1 MTWCDDVSASI
12 DRDQRAPS
20 HMEYVGC
27 IHRFVKGT
35 EMTQHI
41 VLATDGS
48 AYSDAA
54 ARCIAGRN
62 LLVQGGC
69 LALLAADWAQAGDAV
84 LLQRMLFPGLGEVL
98 SVWGPLAF
106 AGLFGWALRT
116 ARAL

>member
-1 MTWCDDVSASI
+1 MLSALTFGLMPL
-12 DRDQRAPS
+12 AAAAAL
-20 HMEYVGC
+20 
-27 IHRFVKGT
+27 GT
-35 EMTQHI
+35 E
-41 VLATDGS
+41 
-48 AYSDAA
+48 
-54 ARCIAGRN
+54 RAGRN

-69 LALLAADWAQAGDAV
+69 LALLAADWAQAGDAA